1 MSFQIPDD
9 VKKGKVG
16 GPELAKST
24 LALYKSCVNKIAM
37 VGYET
42 REQLR
47 ENPQAVIDTLN
58 EWFPADDEKARANK
72 RKFYSAI
79 FWILSD
85 IPALESKQMY
95 YDEFQ
100 KVKQNYQ
107 NPLAGAGF
115 SFVS

>member
-16 GPELAKST
+16 SPDLAKAT
-24 LALYKSCVNKIAM
+24 LSLYKSCLNKIAA

-42 REQLR
+42 REHLR
-47 ENPQAVIDTLN
+47 ESPQAVIETIND
-58 EWFPADDEKARANK
+58 WFPTDDDKARANK

-85 IPALESKQMY
+85 NPDLESKQMY
-95 YDEFQ
+95 YDAFQ
-100 KVKQNYQ
+100 KVKQNYIS
-107 NPLAGAGF
+107 PSWMSEDAA
-115 SFVS
+115 